1 MRFVVFL
8 GLRLFIIVS
17 SKDLTPSYCLLHC
30 LKRGEFQWSKEA
42 NKTFEEV
49 KKKMMEAPVMLL
61 PDFTKVF
68 EVECDAS
75 GVDIARWST

>member
-1 MRFVVFL
+1 
-8 GLRLFIIVS
+8 
-17 SKDLTPSYCLLHC
+17 
-30 LKRGEFQWSKEA
+30 
-42 NKTFEEV
+42 
-49 KKKMMEAPVMLL
+49 MLL